1 MKMIRRV
8 SELNGCSPQWIALK
22 NSWHTQRWVESSTRL
37 KSAGRESQFPNHP
50 LVLLCFDDQNT
61 SFPTGRMFF
70 PGLQSTDGSVFGIS
84 GHNWRKLGGLLYDA
98 CGGLFAPGLPVSP
111 IITIWR
117 PEPFAGAPVSNN
129 THCAPPST
137 SSLRHQINIPGVT
150 GSAGCVQRS
159 GERILA
165 VVWTSKGGDSSCARR
180 AGELLLS
187 WFWAVS
193 RLSNP
198 DVSQGG
204 DCAAAAPCSQ
214 PSWLQHSL
222 WNKPITSVQ
231 EFYCFS

>member
-1 MKMIRRV
+1 MAAHHN
-8 SELNGCSPQWIALK
+8 ELRSKTADTHNDEWKARLDSTQIGGTWISISQSSP
-22 NSWHTQRWVESSTRL
+22 
-37 KSAGRESQFPNHP
+37 
-50 LVLLCFDDQNT
+50 VLLCFDDQII